1 MFQQQRLEKK
11 CVKKENYNIVYMKG
25 YIEDIEW
32 GKIKVNKMIHQHDVI
47 IHNGIVTQWD
57 WRKFKTNHSEGI
69 KVEELKAFL
78 IDEKFDVS
86 KIVLSR
92 GMQTKLNISLETYIF
107 LKIRNDVEFFVGDT
121 ISAYRKYNQ
130 WVKENNNILAFF
142 HLTC

>member
-1 MFQQQRLEKK
+1 M
-11 CVKKENYNIVYMKG
+11 ENFNRRYMKG

-32 GKIKVNKMIHQHDVI
+32 GKVQVNQTIYQHDVI
-47 IHNGIVTQWD
+47 INKGVVTQWD
-57 WRKFKTNHSEGI
+57 WSKFKTNHSEGI

-78 IDEKFDVS
+78 IDGEFDVD

-92 GMQTKLNISLETYIF
+92 GMQTKLNISDEAYLF
-107 LKIRNDVEFFVGDT
+107 SRIRNDVEFFVGDT

-130 WVKENNNILAFF
+130 WIKEKQMVLAFF

>member
-1 MFQQQRLEKK
+1 M
-11 CVKKENYNIVYMKG
+11 ENFNKG

-32 GKIKVNKMIHQHDVI
+32 GKIQVNKTIYQHDVI
-47 IHNGIVTQWD
+47 INKGVVTQWD
-57 WRKFKTNHSEGI
+57 WRNFKTNHSEGI

-78 IDEKFDVS
+78 IDGEFDVD

-92 GMQTKLNISLETYIF
+92 GMQTKLNISDETYLF
-107 LKIRNDVEFFVGDT
+107 SRIRNDVEFFVGDT

-130 WVKENNNILAFF
+130 WVRENNNVLAFF

>member
-1 MFQQQRLEKK
+1 MYQQQRLENK
-11 CVKKENYNIVYMKG
+11 CVRMENFNKG

-32 GKIKVNKMIHQHDVI
+32 GKIQVNKKTYQHDVI
-47 IHNGIVTQWD
+47 INKGVVTQWD

-78 IDEKFDVS
+78 IDGEFDVD

-92 GMQTKLNISLETYIF
+92 GMQTKLNISDEAYLF
-107 LKIRNDVEFFVGDT
+107 SRIRNDVEFFVGDT
-121 ISAYRKYNQ
+121 ISAYKKYNQ
-130 WVKENNNILAFF
+130 WVKENNNVLAFF

>member
-1 MFQQQRLEKK
+1 M
-11 CVKKENYNIVYMKG
+11 ENFSKG

-32 GKIKVNKMIHQHDVI
+32 GKIQVNRRVYQQDVI
-47 IHNGIVTQWD
+47 IDKGVVTQWD
-57 WRKFKTNHSEGI
+57 WGKHKTNHSEGI

-78 IDEKFDVS
+78 IDGEFDVD

-92 GMQTKLNISLETYIF
+92 GMQTKLNISDEAYLF
-107 LKIRNDVEFFVGDT
+107 SRIRNDVEFFVGDT

-130 WVKENNNILAFF
+130 WVKENNNVLAFF

>member
-1 MFQQQRLEKK
+1 
-11 CVKKENYNIVYMKG
+11 MKG

-32 GKIKVNKMIHQHDVI
+32 GKVQVNQTIYLHDVI
-47 IHNGIVTQWD
+47 INKGVVTQWD
-57 WRKFKTNHSEGI
+57 WSKFKTNHSEGI

-78 IDEKFDVS
+78 IDGEFDVD

-92 GMQTKLNISLETYIF
+92 GMQTKLNISVEAYLF
-107 LKIRNDVEFFVGDT
+107 SRIRNDVEFFVGDT

-130 WVKENNNILAFF
+130 WIKEKQRVLAFF